1 MEITESQH
9 TGEPLAADPIAEHIG
24 GLLGDARAAHEA
36 GDWSRLRQIVTAI
49 QILDPKN
56 TEAAA
61 LLPGSAQR
69 CQMTLMFCDIVGSTA
84 MADGRDPEDF
94 SDILRDYRATCT
106 AVIERFGGY
115 VEDRQGDGLLVRF
128 GYPEVHE
135 DDARRAVLSALEM
148 IRALRDRA
156 QRLGVDDDVALQLRV
171 AVHTDLVVLDG
182 DRIEGATANEAA
194 RLQTLAEPDTVVVS
208 DNTQALV
215 RGYFDLA
222 PMGPFELKG
231 VSRRM
236 EVFTVRGAHDSGRLA
251 TGMPL
256 SPFAGR
262 YAERHKIAELWAAAC
277 EDWLRAQQ
285 GARP

>member
-1 MEITESQH
+1 MKISESQR
-9 TGEPLAADPIAEHIG
+9 TGEPLAADPIAERIG
-24 GLLGDARAAHEA
+24 DLLGDARAAHEA
-36 GDWSRLRQIVTAI
+36 GDWNRLRQIVTAI
-49 QILDPKN
+49 QIFDPKN
-56 TEAAA
+56 IEAAA

-106 AVIERFGGY
+106 AVIERFGGF

-148 IRALRDRA
+148 IRALRGRA
-156 QRLGVDDDVALQLRV
+156 QRLGVDDEVALQLRV

-182 DRIEGATANEAA
+182 DHIEGATANEAA
-194 RLQTLAEPDTVVVS
+194 RLQTIAEPDTVVVS

-231 VSRRM
+231 VSRRI
-236 EVFTVRGAHDSGRLA
+236 EVFTVRGERDSGRLA
-251 TGMPL
+251 AGTPL

-262 YAERHKIAELWAAAC
+262 YAERDKITALWAAAC

-285 GARP
+285 GARS

>member
-1 MEITESQH
+1 
-9 TGEPLAADPIAEHIG
+9 
-24 GLLGDARAAHEA
+24 
-36 GDWSRLRQIVTAI
+36 
-49 QILDPKN
+49 
-56 TEAAA
+56 
-61 LLPGSAQR
+61 
-69 CQMTLMFCDIVGSTA
+69 MTLMFCDIVGSTA

-148 IRALRDRA
+148 IRAIRDRA

-215 RGYFDLA
+215 RGT
-222 PMGPFELKG
+222 
-231 VSRRM
+231 STWRR
-236 EVFTVRGAHDSGRLA
+236 
-251 TGMPL
+251 
-256 SPFAGR
+256 
-262 YAERHKIAELWAAAC
+262 WA
-277 EDWLRAQQ
+277 RSN
-285 GARP
+285 

>member
-1 MEITESQH
+1 ML
-9 TGEPLAADPIAEHIG
+9 GE
-24 GLLGDARAAHEA
+24 ARRAHEA
-36 GDWSRLRQIVTAI
+36 GDWNRLRQIVTAI
-49 QILDPKN
+49 QILDPTN

-61 LLPGSAQR
+61 LLRGSAQR
-69 CQMTLMFCDIVGSTA
+69 CQMTLLFCDIVGSTA

-94 SDILRDYRATCT
+94 SDILRDYRSTCT

-148 IRALRDRA
+148 IRAIRDRA
-156 QRLGVDDDVALQLRV
+156 QRLGVDDEVALQLSV
-171 AVHTDLVVLDG
+171 AVHTDLVALDG
-182 DRIEGATANEAA
+182 DHIEGATANEAA

-215 RGYFDLA
+215 RRYFDLA
-222 PMGPFELKG
+222 PMGRFELKG
-231 VSRRM
+231 VSRRI
-236 EVFTVRGAHDSGRLA
+236 EVFTVRGEHDSGRLA
-251 TGMPL
+251 TGTPL

-262 YAERHKIAELWAAAC
+262 YAERQKIADVWAAAC
-277 EDWLRAQQ
+277 EDWLRAQE